1 MSNLIPFSPFG
12 SRSLMDRRF
21 DDLFSNLFDV
31 DMSAYNRN
39 RLMKSVPLANVIR
52 TDDGYNIQIAAPG
65 YSRDAF
71 AIKVEDNV
79 LTITGNYE
87 ASVEENP
94 GQVTSQEFSYSSFTR
109 SWTLPSEASGEAI
122 SASYDAGVLNLT
134 VPVEGKKNCVIDVN
148 VD

>member
-1 MSNLIPFSPFG
+1 MSNLIPSSVFG

-21 DDLFSNLFDV
+21 DDLFSNFFDAGLPV
-31 DMSAYNRN
+31 YNRN

-71 AIKVEDNV
+71 DVKVENNV
-79 LTITGNYE
+79 LTVTGNYE
-87 ASVEENP
+87 ASVEDET

-109 SWTLPSEASGEAI
+109 SWTLPNEASGEGI

-134 VPVEGKKNCVIDVN
+134 VPVEGKKNRVIDVN